1 MYEVMV
7 MEKVLVTG
15 GAGFVGFHVC
25 ERLIKE
31 GYDVYSI
38 DNFSVGKNVNKKV
51 ETYFCNLTDAP
62 AVLSIFRKVK
72 PDYVI
77 HLAAFA
83 RIQPSLDEPYLWI
96 SNNVNSTVN
105 VLWAS
110 HVMGVRKVVYSSSSS
125 VYGDNKTP
133 FKETMKPDI
142 KTPYA
147 LSKWM
152 GEEMC
157 QMFTK
162 VYHLPCVTVRYFNVY
177 GKRQIE
183 SGKFSTV
190 LGVWFKAKREKQKLL
205 ITQVGKNKRDFTH
218 IDDIVDG
225 TYRAMLYGKS
235 GEVYNLGCG
244 KNYTL
249 TEVATLV
256 QPNKRMHKYGLKRRQ
271 EAWETKA
278 DITKAKKDLGWTP
291 KVSLKEG
298 IKRCL

>member
-1 MYEVMV
+1 M
-7 MEKVLVTG
+7 
-15 GAGFVGFHVC
+15 
-25 ERLIKE
+25 
-31 GYDVYSI
+31 
-38 DNFSVGKNVNKKV
+38 
-51 ETYFCNLTDAP
+51 ETYFCNLTDTA
-62 AVLSIFRKVK
+62 AVVSIFRKVR

-96 SNNVNSTVN
+96 NNNVDSTAN
-105 VLWAS
+105 ILWAS
-110 HVMGVRKVVYSSSSS
+110 HLFGVKKVVYSSSSS

-147 LSKWM
+147 LSKLF
-152 GEEMC
+152 GEQMC
-157 QMFTK
+157 ELFTRT
-162 VYHLPCVTVRYFNVY
+162 YNLPCVTVRYFNVY

-190 LGVWFKAKREKQKLL
+190 IGVFLKQKKDGKKLT
-205 ITQVGKNKRDFTH
+205 ITKLGRNKRDFTY

-225 TYRAMLYGKS
+225 TYKAMLNGRG

-249 TEVATLV
+249 MEVATMV
-256 QPNKRMHKYGLKRRQ
+256 QPDKRMHHYGLERKYDV
-271 EAWETKA
+271 WETKA
-278 DITKAKKDLGWTP
+278 DITKAMRELGWKP
-291 KVSLKEG
+291 KVCLKEG
-298 IKRCL
+298 IKRCME